1 MTPPQIKKSA
11 ESLFHEETRKVDRF
25 FYLLLLSHVPAA
37 FLFSLQYGT
46 WKFVMGSSIAI
57 STSATF
63 GFLFFRGKYFLRLL
77 NAILIMIWSAVFIQS
92 QYGRIE
98 MHFHIFGALAFLLY
112 YRDWKT
118 LLPGALFIAIHH
130 GALSLCQA
138 YDVTVAGAPII
149 AFNYGNGFDIVLL
162 HAGFVIFE
170 TAILVYFA
178 ITFKGEFLNQ
188 ARNLLLMEELRK
200 RNSSIQE
207 EIRNQSISVYEI
219 METLVKNSESV
230 AQKTT
235 DQADR
240 LTEIAQ
246 SMLQISDA
254 IQEVTNSTEAQ
265 LTAAS
270 ELGSSFQNLEE
281 SFHKME
287 EGLIS
292 TKKLFETAWS
302 HARESEE
309 SLKAIE
315 KSIDRIGSSS
325 AATASKL
332 GTINDIADKVNLLA
346 LNASIEAARAGEH
359 GKGFAVVAEEI
370 SKLAEQTGRAIKEI
384 SRLTREGKE
393 EMERNTEIVQAGTK
407 TISFILSDVDLV
419 KESLDS
425 FFSLLIGQ
433 MEARKTVGSALRK
446 VDKIAEVVHRATEEE
461 QKGLAEIRSFLDSIQ
476 NANSFVSDQASETAS
491 QARKCEELSSSL
503 QRKAEEFAA

>member
-1 MTPPQIKKSA
+1 MTPPQIQKSA
-11 ESLFHEETRKVDRF
+11 EDLFEIETKKVDRF
-25 FYLLLLSHVPAA
+25 FYLLLLAHVPAA

-57 STSATF
+57 SISATF
-63 GFLFFRGKYFLRLL
+63 GFLFFRGRYFLRLL
-77 NAILIMIWSAVFIQS
+77 NSVLIMIWSAVFIQS

-118 LLPGALFIAIHH
+118 ILPGALFIAVHH
-130 GALSLCQA
+130 GLFSACQA
-138 YDVTVAGAPII
+138 FEIRVAETPLI
-149 AFNYGNGFDIVLL
+149 AFNYGTGIDIVIL

-170 TAILVYFA
+170 TAILIHFA
-178 ITFKGEFLNQ
+178 ITFKREFLNQ
-188 ARNLLLMEELRK
+188 ARSLLLMDELRK

-207 EIRNQSISVYEI
+207 EIHTQSVSVYEI
-219 METLVKNSESV
+219 MESLVKNSNSV
-230 AQKTT
+230 AEKAA

-240 LTEIAQ
+240 LTEITQ
-246 SMLQISDA
+246 SMGQISNA
-254 IQEVTNSTEAQ
+254 IQEVANSTEAQ
-265 LTAAS
+265 LTATN

-281 SFHKME
+281 SFNKME
-287 EGLIS
+287 EGLVS
-292 TKKLFETAWS
+292 TKKLFETAWT

-315 KSIDRIGSSS
+315 KSIDRIGVSSS
-325 AATASKL
+325 ATTSKL
-332 GTINDIADKVNLLA
+332 GAINDIADKVNLLA

-384 SRLTREGKE
+384 SRLTREGKD
-393 EMERNTEIVQAGTK
+393 EMERNTEIVQSGTK

-425 FFSLLIGQ
+425 FFALLAGQ
-433 MEARKTVGSALRK
+433 MEARRTVGSALRK
-446 VDKIAEVVHRATEEE
+446 VDRIAEIVHQATEEE
-461 QKGLAEIRSFLDSIQ
+461 KKGLDEIKSFLDGIQ
-476 NANSFVSDQASETAS
+476 NANSFVSDQALETAA

-503 QRKAEEFAA
+503 QRKAEEFAM